1 MNTFDIDALLRELD
15 PQAPCGP
22 NLEYDAD
29 FVELE
34 LAAQEKPDV
43 QYGKTI
49 TAAVPP
55 DWKLVRKTSLAL
67 LERSRDLRVAM
78 TLLKSSLALQG
89 FAGLA
94 ASLRLIERLLEERW
108 DTVHPALDPDDDLDP
123 TLRINSLAELAD
135 TNSVLKTLKDASILV
150 LPVLGPLTLRVLEI
164 ASGEIAP
171 ADGQEKISVTSLEA
185 ALRDVD
191 DASLQAGFEAI
202 SRSHDSAC
210 TIEAIL
216 VRQVGSAQALNL
228 DGFKRG
234 LRRGQDFLSGQHAL
248 RNLAVKPAEEVVEQA
263 LAEPVA
269 VAVAAPPVAVANG
282 EFTNREDV
290 LRTLEKLLKY
300 YHTHEPSSPVPL
312 LLKRAQWLVPK
323 SFMEIMEEL
332 APDSVAQL
340 MAISGNQGAQSN

>member
-1 MNTFDIDALLRELD
+1 MNTFDVDALLIELD
-15 PQAPCGP
+15 PHTPCGP

-29 FVELE
+29 FVGLE

-43 QYGKTI
+43 QYGQTI

-55 DWKLVRKTSLAL
+55 DWKSVRKTSLAL

-94 ASLRLIERLLEERW
+94 DSLRLIERLLEERW
-108 DTVHPALDPDDDLDP
+108 DTVHPELDPDDDLDP

-135 TNSVLKTLKDASILV
+135 TNSVLKTLKDTSILM
-150 LPVLGPLTLRVLEI
+150 LPILGSLTLRVLEI

-171 ADGQEKISVTSLEA
+171 ADGQEKVSVASLEA

-191 DASLQAGFEAI
+191 DVSLQAGFAAI
-202 SRSHDSAC
+202 SRSYDSAS
-210 TIEAIL
+210 TIEALL

-228 DGFKRG
+228 DVLKRG
-234 LRRGQDFLSGQHAL
+234 LRSGRDFLSSQQAL
-248 RNLAVKPAEEVVEQA
+248 RNPGATPVEELAGES
-263 LAEPVA
+263 LAEPTA
-269 VAVAAPPVAVANG
+269 VAVAAPPVVVANG
-282 EFTNREDV
+282 EITNRDDV
-290 LRTLEKLLKY
+290 LRVLEKLLKY
-300 YHTHEPSSPVPL
+300 YHKHEPSSPVPL

-323 SFMEIMEEL
+323 SFMEIMEDL
-332 APDSVAQL
+332 APESVAQL
-340 MAISGNQGAQSN
+340 MAISGNHGAQSD